1 MLEEKLI
8 DDLIEAGWYVLDTN
22 FDETAFRNW
31 RERALYCLAGLLGQ
45 DHHYTESFRSWVQG
59 DEKNNVLT
67 GGGILS
73 AVKEEILKSHKTG
86 NLDVNSSASV
96 SVVKDEMAG
105 IEERL
110 QKLARS

>member
-31 RERALYCLAGLLGQ
+31 RERALCCLTNLMGP
-45 DHHYTESFRSWVQG
+45 DHHYTQSFQSWVQG
-59 DEKNNVLT
+59 HDKNNVLT

-73 AVKEEILKSHKTG
+73 AAKEELTKCQRVG
-86 NLDVNSSASV
+86 VNSV
-96 SVVKDEMAG
+96 N
-105 IEERL
+105 
-110 QKLARS
+110 